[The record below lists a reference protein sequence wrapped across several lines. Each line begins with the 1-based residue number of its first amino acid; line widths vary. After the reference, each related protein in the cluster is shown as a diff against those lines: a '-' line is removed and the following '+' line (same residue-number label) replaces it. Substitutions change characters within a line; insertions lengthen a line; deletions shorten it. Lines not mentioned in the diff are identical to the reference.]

1 MLGLVSIIVGY
12 IFGCI
17 HGSTIVGKLKKV
29 NIKESG
35 VKNAGA
41 SNTTIVLGW
50 KYGIIVALI
59 DIGKGIVPI
68 LFMKNWLSSYSLDD
82 RTFYLFIFLTGAF
95 VIIGHI
101 FPVTMKFNGGKG
113 TASMIGVVFAIDWKV
128 GLIGFAA
135 LIIITL
141 ISDYLPIGV
150 LVMYL
155 CWVFFTFLF
164 GYPFYATLITFAL
177 TLLCIYKHLENWK
190 RIQTNTETRVSSM
203 LKKRRRI

>member
-1 MLGLVSIIVGY
+1 MLALVSIIMGY

-35 VKNAGA
+35 IKNAGA

-59 DIGKGIVPI
+59 DIGKGIIPV
-68 LFMKNWLSSYSLDD
+68 LFMKNWLNSYSLDES
-82 RTFYLFIFLTGAF
+82 TFYFLVFLTGAF

-135 LIIITL
+135 LIMVTL
-141 ISDYLPIGV
+141 ISDYIPIGV
-150 LVMYL
+150 LAMYL
-155 CWVFFTFLF
+155 CWVGLTYLF
-164 GYPFYATLITFAL
+164 GYPPNAILITIAL

-190 RIQTNTETRVSSM
+190 RIQNKTETRISSM
-203 LKKRRRI
+203 LKIRRKT

>member
-1 MLGLVSIIVGY
+1 MLGLVSIIIGY

-17 HGSTIVGKLKKV
+17 HGSNIVGKLKKI

-59 DIGKGIVPI
+59 DIGKGIVPVLI
-68 LFMKNWLSSYSLDD
+68 MRYWLSGYSLDE
-82 RTFYLFIFLTGAF
+82 RTFYILLFLNGAF
-95 VIIGHI
+95 VIIGHN
-101 FPVTMKFNGGKG
+101 FPVTMKFSGGKG
-113 TASMIGVVFAIDWKV
+113 TASIIGVAFAIDWKV
-128 GLIGFAA
+128 GLIGFVL
-135 LIIITL
+135 LILITL

-155 CWVFFTFLF
+155 SWVVLTYIF
-164 GYPFYATLITFAL
+164 GYPLYAILITFAL
-177 TLLCIYKHLENWK
+177 TLLCIYKHMENWK
-190 RIQTNTETRVSSM
+190 RIQNQTETRVSSM
-203 LKKRRRI
+203 LKKK

>member
-1 MLGLVSIIVGY
+1 MLSLVSIVIGY
-12 IFGCI
+12 LFGCI
-17 HGSTIVGKLKKV
+17 HGSAIVGKLKRV

-59 DIGKGIVPI
+59 DIGKGVVSV
-68 LFMKNWLSSYSLDD
+68 LLMKYWVNSYSLDE
-82 RTFYLFIFLTGAF
+82 RTFYLLVFINGAF

-101 FPVTMKFNGGKG
+101 FPVTMKFDGGKG

-128 GLIGFAA
+128 GLIGFAL
-135 LIIITL
+135 LIIISL

-155 CWVFFTFLF
+155 SWVFLTFIF
-164 GYPFYATLITFAL
+164 DYPLLAILIAFAL
-177 TLLCIYKHLENWK
+177 TLLCIYKHLENWR
-190 RIQTNTETRVSSM
+190 RIQNKTETRISSM
-203 LKKRRRI
+203 LKFGS

>member
-1 MLGLVSIIVGY
+1 MLGLVSIIIGY

-17 HGSTIVGKLKKV
+17 HGSNIVGKLKKI

-59 DIGKGIVPI
+59 DIGKGIVPVLI
-68 LFMKNWLSSYSLDD
+68 MRYWLSGYSLDGN
-82 RTFYLFIFLTGAF
+82 TFYILLFLNGAF
-95 VIIGHI
+95 VIIGHN
-101 FPVTMKFNGGKG
+101 FPVTMKFSGGKG
-113 TASMIGVVFAIDWKV
+113 TASMIGVAFAIDWKV
-128 GLIGFAA
+128 GLIGFVM
-135 LIIITL
+135 LVLVTL

-155 CWVFFTFLF
+155 SWVILTSLF
-164 GYPFYATLITFAL
+164 GYPLYAILITLAL
-177 TLLCIYKHLENWK
+177 TLLCIYKHMENWK
-190 RIQTNTETRVSSM
+190 RIQNQTETRVSSM
-203 LKKRRRI
+203 LKKK

>member
-1 MLGLVSIIVGY
+1 MLGLASIIIGY
-12 IFGCI
+12 LFGCI
-17 HGSTIVGKLKKV
+17 HGSNIIGKLKKV

-50 KYGIIVALI
+50 KYGIVVALI

-68 LFMKNWLSSYSLDD
+68 LVMNSWLRHYSLDES
-82 RTFYLFIFLTGAF
+82 TFYLLLFLNGAF

-101 FPVTMKFNGGKG
+101 FPVTMNFNGGKG
-113 TASMIGVVFAIDWKV
+113 TASMIGVMFALDWRV
-128 GLIGFAA
+128 GLIGFVV

-150 LVMYL
+150 LVMYVT
-155 CWVFFTFLF
+155 WVFLTYLF
-164 GYPFYATLITFAL
+164 GYPLYAILITIGL
-177 TLLCIYKHLENWK
+177 TLLCIYKHIENWK
-190 RIQTNTETRVSSM
+190 RIQNQTETRVSSM
-203 LKKRRRI
+203 LKKK

>member
-1 MLGLVSIIVGY
+1 MLGLVSIVIGY

-17 HGSTIVGKLKKV
+17 HGSTIVGKFKKV

-59 DIGKGIVPI
+59 DIGKGIVPV
-68 LFMKNWLSSYSLDD
+68 LLMKNLLSSYSLDE
-82 RTFYLFIFLTGAF
+82 RTFYLLIFLTGAF

-113 TASMIGVVFAIDWKV
+113 TASMIGVAFAIDWKV
-128 GLIGFAA
+128 GLIGLAI
-135 LIIITL
+135 LVIISL

-155 CWVFFTFLF
+155 TWVFLTYLF
-164 GYPFYATLITFAL
+164 DYPIFSILITFAL
-177 TLLCIYKHLENWK
+177 TILCIYKHLENWERIQNKTEK
-190 RIQTNTETRVSSM
+190 RISSM
-203 LKKRRRI
+203 LKIRT

>member
-1 MLGLVSIIVGY
+1 MLSLVSIVVGY

-17 HGSTIVGKLKKV
+17 HGSTIVGKLKRV

-59 DIGKGIVPI
+59 DIGKGVVPV
-68 LFMKNWLSSYSLDD
+68 LLMKNWLGSYSLDD
-82 RTFYLFIFLTGAF
+82 RTFYFLIFLNGAF

-113 TASMIGVVFAIDWKV
+113 TASMIGVAFAIDWKV
-128 GLIGFAA
+128 GLIGLAL
-135 LIIITL
+135 LIIFSL

-150 LVMYL
+150 LMMYL
-155 CWVFFTFLF
+155 AWVFLTYLF
-164 GYPFYATLITFAL
+164 GYPMYAILITFVL
-177 TLLCIYKHLENWK
+177 TLLCIYKHLENWR
-190 RIQTNTETRVSSM
+190 RIQNKTETRISSM
-203 LKKRRRI
+203 LKFGA

>member
-1 MLGLVSIIVGY
+1 MLSIVSIVIGY

-17 HGSTIVGKLKKV
+17 HGSAIVGKLKRV

-50 KYGIIVALI
+50 KYGITVALI
-59 DIGKGIVPI
+59 DIGKGVAPV
-68 LFMKNWLSSYSLDD
+68 LLLKNWLSSYSLDE
-82 RTFYLFIFLTGAF
+82 RTFYFLIFLNGAF

-113 TASMIGVVFAIDWKV
+113 TASMIGVVFAIDWRV
-128 GLIGFAA
+128 GLIGFAI
-135 LIIITL
+135 LIIISL

-155 CWVFFTFLF
+155 TWVFLTFLF
-164 GYPFYATLITFAL
+164 GYPMYAILITFVL
-177 TLLCIYKHLENWK
+177 TVLCIYKHLENWR
-190 RIQTNTETRVSSM
+190 RIQNKTETRISSM
-203 LKKRRRI
+203 LKFRA

>member
-1 MLGLVSIIVGY
+1 MLGLVCIVIGY
-12 IFGCI
+12 LFGCI

-59 DIGKGIVPI
+59 DIGKGVLPV
-68 LFMKNWLSSYSLDD
+68 LFMKNWLNSYFLDGSTYD
-82 RTFYLFIFLTGAF
+82 LLIFLIGAS

-101 FPVTMKFNGGKG
+101 YPVTMKLNGGKG
-113 TASMIGVVFAIDWKV
+113 TASMIGVALAIDWKV
-128 GLIGFAA
+128 GLIG
-135 LIIITL
+135 LILLVLITL
-141 ISDYLPIGV
+141 LSDYLVIGV

-155 CWVFFTFLF
+155 SWVILTYMF
-164 GYPFYATLITFAL
+164 GYPLHATLITFAL
-177 TLLCIYKHLENWK
+177 TVLCIIKHLENWK
-190 RIQTNTETRVSSM
+190 RIQNKTEKGFLVC
-203 LKKRRRI
+203 

>member
-1 MLGLVSIIVGY
+1 MLGLVSIIIGY

-17 HGSTIVGKLKKV
+17 HGSNIVGKLKKI

-59 DIGKGIVPI
+59 DIGKGIVPVLI
-68 LFMKNWLSSYSLDD
+68 MRYWLSGYSLDE
-82 RTFYLFIFLTGAF
+82 RTFYILLFLNGAF
-95 VIIGHI
+95 VIIGHN
-101 FPVTMKFNGGKG
+101 FPVTMKFSGGKG
-113 TASMIGVVFAIDWKV
+113 TASMIGVAFAIDWKV
-128 GLIGFAA
+128 GLIGFVL
-135 LIIITL
+135 LILITL

-155 CWVFFTFLF
+155 SWVVLTYLF
-164 GYPFYATLITFAL
+164 GYPLSAILITFAL
-177 TLLCIYKHLENWK
+177 TLLCIYKHMENWK
-190 RIQTNTETRVSSM
+190 RIQNQTETRVSSM
-203 LKKRRRI
+203 FKKK